1 MGTNKLAP
9 ILKGVGRSSE
19 KTTRLNGALPTDKY
33 APPLQGDNMKK
44 FINSF
49 LEFHNYIVE
58 DCKTSKIAFIN
69 WYIFKPTA
77 LVLAIAVWITLLVR

>member
-1 MGTNKLAP
+1 M
-9 ILKGVGRSSE
+9 R
-19 KTTRLNGALPTDKY
+19 
-33 APPLQGDNMKK
+33 K
-44 FINSF
+44 FIDSF

-77 LVLAIAVWITLLVR
+77 LVLAIAVWITLLLG